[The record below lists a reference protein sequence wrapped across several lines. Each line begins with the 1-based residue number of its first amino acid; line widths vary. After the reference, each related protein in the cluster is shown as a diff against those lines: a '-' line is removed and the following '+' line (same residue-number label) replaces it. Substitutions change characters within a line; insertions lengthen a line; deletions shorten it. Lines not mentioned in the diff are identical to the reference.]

1 MSVAEVSREL
11 LSLAGSIQG
20 GLCLKVGK
28 VSMEVSSVEP
38 RRFAVFCSLA
48 SVLIGAS
55 MGGVAFRYDHAL
67 SEVIRGRELSGDLEK
82 AILLSEAFA
91 HGSGV
96 LVILLALLLCGVSRG
111 KLLQILMLTAGAG
124 VTANLMK
131 SLFTRV
137 RPYARE
143 ALAVVE
149 DASAF
154 QEMGSGSFWDA
165 SVRSFP
171 SGHSATAVAF
181 AIGLSYVFPKAR
193 WLFLALACAAC
204 FQRIYVGAHYPSD
217 VLWGAVI
224 AGVWGLC
231 CLRSKWYINLAHP
244 RQMDPSDLQGQ
255 AL

>member
-1 MSVAEVSREL
+1 VSVLE
-11 LSLAGSIQG
+11 I
-20 GLCLKVGK
+20 
-28 VSMEVSSVEP
+28 SSGHA
-38 RRFAVFCSLA
+38 RRFALYSSLA
-48 SVLIGAS
+48 FVLIGAS
-55 MGGVAFRYDHAL
+55 LGGFAFRYDPAL
-67 SEVIRGRELSGDLEK
+67 SEAIRSRELSGDLEK
-82 AILLSEAFA
+82 AVLLSEAFA

-96 LVILLALLLCGVSRG
+96 IVILLALSLCGIARG
-111 KLLQILMLTAGAG
+111 KLLQILILTAGAG

-149 DASAF
+149 NSSAF

-181 AIGLSYVFPKAR
+181 AIALSYVFPKAR
-193 WLFLALACAAC
+193 WLFLSLALAAC
-204 FQRIYVGAHYPSD
+204 YQRVYVGAHYPSD

-224 AGVWGLC
+224 AGVWGLF
-231 CLRSKWYINLAHP
+231 CLRSKWYTNLSQSVVDDIA
-244 RQMDPSDLQGQ
+244 SG
-255 AL
+255 